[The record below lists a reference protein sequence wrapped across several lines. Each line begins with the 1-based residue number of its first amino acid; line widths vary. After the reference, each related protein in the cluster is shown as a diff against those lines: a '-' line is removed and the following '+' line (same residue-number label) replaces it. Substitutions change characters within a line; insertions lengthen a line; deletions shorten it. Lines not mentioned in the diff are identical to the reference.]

1 MAKMRSKVLSQ
12 FPLVLLTLISIIQ
25 ALALELMW
33 TKIISADYLGDF
45 SLSTIVTWGMISVTL
60 MGILQLWITYSTL
73 VIGFTWRPGISDSII
88 PFVIGLQEFLM
99 INLISESFN
108 VLWLYVL
115 ASLFIVGNWVAHT
128 TFKRARLE
136 SENDGFFQGRQ
147 AASLKDFTGAIVIIA
162 LLVIFGMVITV
173 VENSDWLA
181 LIAILI
187 ANAALIYQM
196 INSNRLWKDIMA
208 VDD

>member
-1 MAKMRSKVLSQ
+1 MRNKVLSQ

-45 SLSTIVTWGMISVTL
+45 SLSTLVTWGMISVTL

-88 PFVIGLQEFLM
+88 PFVIGIQEFLM
-99 INLISESFN
+99 IDLISESFN

-136 SENDGFFQGRQ
+136 PENKGFFRNRK
-147 AASLKDFTGAIVIIA
+147 AASLKDFRGAITIIA
-162 LLVIFGMVITV
+162 LLVVFGMLITV
-173 VENSDWLA
+173 LENSDWVALLA
-181 LIAILI
+181 MLI
-187 ANAALIYQM
+187 ANGALIYQM
-196 INSNRLWKDIMA
+196 LNSNRLWNDIMA
-208 VDD
+208 VDE